1 MVVSAIRLSWRM
13 NRVCLIE
20 KELTGA
26 IIEAFFEVY
35 NELGHGFLE
44 QIYMTALERALL
56 ARGHRVLREV
66 SVRVSFRG
74 QFVGVQRLD
83 MLVDDKVLVEGKS
96 TAELPKVAQ
105 RQVVSYL
112 RATCIEVGLL
122 LHFGP
127 SPRFY
132 RFVSTNPPV

>member
-1 MVVSAIRLSWRM
+1 M
-13 NRVCLIE
+13 NRVSLMD
-20 KELTGA
+20 KELTGS
-26 IIEAFFEVY
+26 IIEVFFEVY

-56 ARGHRVLREV
+56 GRGHRVLREV

-112 RATCIEVGLL
+112 RATSIEVGLL

-127 SPRFY
+127 SPRCY
-132 RFVSTNPPV
+132 RFVSTNRQT

>member
-1 MVVSAIRLSWRM
+1 M
-13 NRVCLIE
+13 NRVSLIE
-20 KELTGA
+20 KELTGS

-35 NELGHGFLE
+35 NELGRGYLE
-44 QIYMTALERALL
+44 QIYMTALERALR

-112 RATCIEVGLL
+112 RATSIEVGLL

-132 RFVSTNPPV
+132 RYVSTNRQT

>member
-1 MVVSAIRLSWRM
+1 M
-13 NRVCLIE
+13 NRVSLIE
-20 KELTGA
+20 KELTGS

-35 NELGHGFLE
+35 NELGHGYLE
-44 QIYMTALERALL
+44 QIYMTALERVLL

-74 QFVGVQRLD
+74 QFVGVQPLD

-112 RATCIEVGLL
+112 RATSIEVGLL

-132 RFVSTNPPV
+132 RFVSTNRQT

>member
-1 MVVSAIRLSWRM
+1 M
-13 NRVCLIE
+13 NRVPLIE
-20 KELTGA
+20 KELTGS

-35 NELGHGFLE
+35 NELGHGYLE
-44 QIYMTALERALL
+44 QIYMTVMERALL

-74 QFVGVQRLD
+74 QFVGLQRLD
-83 MLVDDKVLVEGKS
+83 MLVDDKVLVEAKS

-105 RQVVSYL
+105 RQIVSYL
-112 RATCIEVGLL
+112 RATSIEVGLL
-122 LHFGP
+122 LHFGS

-132 RFVSTNPPV
+132 RFVSTNRQP